1 MDLIEQSIKIFLNNK
16 VDIVTNAHVRSYPD
30 GMDVEII
37 KLKALKKALKL
48 VKKDNEMLEHL
59 SLGIKKTQG
68 IFRLL
73 T

>member
-1 MDLIEQSIKIFLNNK
+1 MDLIEQSIKNFLNNK
-16 VDIVTNAHVRSYPD
+16 VDIVTNAHVRSYSD

-59 SLGIKKTQG
+59 SLGIKKLKA
-68 IFRLL
+68 FFDYA
-73 T
+73 